1 MGEKRLDAIQDTL
14 DKKAY
19 ASMVKDVAKSGPF
32 PGQDSI
38 SGEAQDP
45 IEMTSFR
52 HSLSFGTPSARAQ
65 ATKTLPWSLHLGLLG
80 VLLMAEVFRP
90 QVASL
95 LLLSGGEV
103 VIQRPGEVV
112 QPLATREEPLLIL
125 RGGEGE

>member
-1 MGEKRLDAIQDTL
+1 MAALAAVTP
-14 DKKAY
+14 
-19 ASMVKDVAKSGPF
+19 MVPAPPV
-32 PGQDSI
+32 
-38 SGEAQDP
+38 
-45 IEMTSFR
+45 
-52 HSLSFGTPSARAQ
+52 
-65 ATKTLPWSLHLGLLG
+65 HLGLLG